1 LAGTNKMKK
10 LIAVVLFFLPFCS
23 FGGTVEVNGVRM
35 WPAPDNTRLVFDVS
49 GPAEYRLFD
58 LEDPPRL
65 VIDLRNA
72 RLAHPLGQPSSQDK
86 LIKKIRSG
94 SRNGSDLRVV
104 MDLHNKAS
112 YKSFL
117 LKPNEKYGHRLVID
131 VHQLIS
137 HRPRVVKKS
146 SARSAGNLRDLV
158 IAIDAGHGG
167 EDPGARG
174 YSGVYEKVVVLAIAR
189 RLAELVERERG
200 MRPLLIR
207 DGDYYVSLRE
217 RTRLARRE
225 KADFY
230 VSIHADAFRDKRVRG
245 ISVYALSSNG
255 ASDEAA
261 RWLAE
266 KENASDLIGGVSLD
280 DKDDLLAAVLLD
292 LSQTATIEASLAAG
306 GEIIRKM
313 RPLGKLHK
321 RAVQQARFVVLKS
334 PDIPSILVETA
345 FISNPS
351 DERNL
356 RSPRYQKALARA
368 LLEGIR
374 GYFAKNPP
382 PGTYYAAIRRHTIA
396 RGDTLSQLAAQY
408 HVSLAALRAVNGI
421 EGDKLRVGQVLR
433 IPAGNEG

>member
-1 LAGTNKMKK
+1 MKK
-10 LIAVVLFFLPFCS
+10 LIAVILLVLPLSS
-23 FGGTVEVNGVRM
+23 FGGTVAVEGVRM

-58 LEDPPRL
+58 LENPPRV
-65 VIDLRNA
+65 VIDIKNA
-72 RLAHPLGQPSSQDK
+72 RLAGALGQPAPQDK
-86 LIKKIRSG
+86 LVRRIRSG
-94 SRNGSDLRVV
+94 SRNGHDLRLVL
-104 MDLHNKAS
+104 DLRDKAS

-131 VHQLIS
+131 VHQLVS
-137 HRPRVVKKS
+137 RKPKVVKKS
-146 SARSAGNLRDLV
+146 TVRPAGKLRDLV

-189 RLAELVERERG
+189 RLAKLVAQERG

-217 RTRLARRE
+217 RTRLARRHR
-225 KADFY
+225 ADFY
-230 VSIHADAFRDKRVRG
+230 VSIHADAFRDARVRG
-245 ISVYALSSNG
+245 MSVYALSSNG

-280 DKDDLLAAVLLD
+280 DKDELLASVLLD

-306 GEIIRKM
+306 SEILRKM

-345 FISNPS
+345 FISNPK

-356 RSPRYQKALARA
+356 RSPRYQQALAKA
-368 LLEGIR
+368 MLDGIR